1 MSEHGGRRQGSGRKS
16 GSRDKGKAALAAV
29 QALNGE
35 TPIAFFAGI
44 LANAEL
50 PLSLR
55 FAAAKELAPYM
66 HPRLSSVEA
75 NVKATV
81 SHDEFWSEIKRDA
94 ALNGHINGKAT
105 PGAS

>member
-1 MSEHGGRRQGSGRKS
+1 MRGGKRQGSGRPQ
-16 GSRDKGKAALAAV
+16 GSRDKGKAALEAV
-29 QALNGE
+29 QTLNGE

-44 LANAEL
+44 LANAEM

-81 SHDEFWSEIKRDA
+81 SHDEFWSKVRSDSAE
-94 ALNGHINGKAT
+94 LNGHVNGKAHEQ
-105 PGAS
+105 S